1 MFRKIFTY
9 YLLDFLAWQRINAA
23 IAKGGVMMQARR
35 IDLSNPATWEFSGFS
50 QNGEDGILD
59 VLRRQL
65 KASNRFFV
73 EIGAADGIENNSSWL
88 AVMEKYNGLMIE
100 GNSWL
105 AGRANRTV
113 VPFSIGAE
121 CINLFVDTKNFGNV
135 KELMSHLDPDVF
147 SLDIDGNDYYIAEC
161 VFAAGIRPKIFVVE
175 YNSVFGPE
183 RSLTIEYQD
192 DFSYSKQDS
201 TQLYYGVSLSAWK
214 KFFDQHDYEFIT
226 VERNGINAFFVDRSQ
241 YDSDFLKNVNGLAF
255 AENRFQRRK
264 FRMPDEQQFELIKT
278 RKFVDI

>member
-1 MFRKIFTY
+1 MLRKIFTY

-35 IDLSNPATWEFSGFS
+35 IDLSDPATWEFSGFS
-50 QNGEDGILD
+50 QNGEDGIVD
-59 VLRRQL
+59 ILRRQL

-88 AVMEKYNGLMIE
+88 AVMEKYNGLMVE

-105 AGRANRTV
+105 AARANRTV

-121 CINLFVDTKNFGNV
+121 CINLFVDTKNIGNI
-135 KELMSHLDPDVF
+135 KELMSHFDPDVF
-147 SLDIDGNDYYIAEC
+147 SLDIDGNDYYIAQS

-175 YNSVFGPE
+175 YNSVFGPD

-192 DFSYSKQDS
+192 DFSYSKKDS

-214 KFFDQHDYEFIT
+214 KFFVQHDYEFIT
-226 VERNGINAFFVDRSQ
+226 VERNGVNAFFVDRSQ
-241 YDSDFLKNVNGLAF
+241 YDSDFLENVNGLEF

-278 RKFVDI
+278 RKFVEV